1 MRKVMGSVFGGQAFL
16 IVVIWRG
23 LHGLHGF
30 CWFGGALEDGGQLM
44 PVFIDSPLG
53 LEITKIYSHFADYWD
68 QEACDPLFTLV
79 WKWRMIL

>member
-1 MRKVMGSVFGGQAFL
+1 MEVFWHGF
-16 IVVIWRG
+16 
-23 LHGLHGF
+23 HGLYG
-30 CWFGGALEDGGQLM
+30 WFGGALEDGGQLM

-53 LEITKIYSHFADYWD
+53 LEITKIYSHLADFWD